1 MACASRIAWLIGL
14 LVLPYLGWCQRDL
27 DSLDLWL
34 RQMHPDP
41 FIRCGEQA
49 WEEALSS
56 ARPAWPEDFA
66 SAGDKA
72 RAVNRLLQ
80 VLQDSH
86 TAASTWHWAWEV
98 ERQYGTVPVR
108 WAIEGEALWTLD
120 SAVPGL
126 PEEVRILEL
135 NGISAEQ
142 CVRAGM
148 DLANMEGYSPDGAM
162 RTAAHSLTPWV
173 LGHTQSSKLD
183 IVWLDPESGRADT
196 TTVSTWPWRK
206 SGKAWNKISTKR
218 LPIEW
223 SFPDGSALNL
233 RDARRFRKRTDQIEA
248 SGKTA
253 RIQTSWDGAAVV
265 KITSFA
271 QGSWRRYQRQLRLGF
286 DRARTLECPVII
298 DLRGNPGGQS
308 PRMESLWRRVGLVS
322 RHLPYALVAK
332 QSAATAKAHRKF
344 YRGLRRRW
352 VDRHKDTSPDARYI
366 YRMATLPEGQT
377 DTLTFGRQRVVNGEV
392 FKGAVA
398 LIIDGESA
406 SATVSFAGAF
416 QATRRGPVF
425 GEPCLGPSVGTMGN
439 PHLKVLPDS
448 RVVVSLSTAVYM
460 AQATKTWAQS
470 QPIRPDVYIPTMWR
484 RSSSLASQIQD
495 WIHPPLLP

>member
-1 MACASRIAWLIGL
+1 MACASRIALWVGL
-14 LVLPYLGWCQRDL
+14 VATPCLGWGQKDL
-27 DSLDLWL
+27 DSLDVWL

-49 WEEALSS
+49 WDEALSL
-56 ARPAWPEDFA
+56 ARSEWPEPDA
-66 SAGDKA
+66 SKADKA

-86 TAASTWHWAWEV
+86 TAASTWHWAWAV

-120 SAVPGL
+120 SAIPGL

-135 NGISAEQ
+135 NGVAAEQ

-148 DLANMEGYSPDGAM
+148 DLANMEGYSPDGAR
-162 RTAAHSLTPWV
+162 RTAAHALTPWV
-173 LGHTQSSKLD
+173 LGHTQSSQLA
-183 IVWLDPESGRADT
+183 IVWLDPQSGRADT
-196 TTVSTWPWRK
+196 TIVAAWPWRK
-206 SGKAWNKISTKR
+206 SGKAWNEISTKR

-223 SFPDGSALNL
+223 TFPDGSALGS
-233 RDARRFRKRTDQIEA
+233 RDARRVKKRADRIEA
-248 SGKTA
+248 SGRTA

-286 DRARTLECPVII
+286 ERARDLDCPVII

-308 PRMESLWRRVGLVS
+308 PRMEALWRQVGLVP

-332 QSAATAKAHRKF
+332 QSPATAKVHRKF
-344 YRGLRRRW
+344 YRGLRKRW

-366 YRMATLPEGQT
+366 YRMATLPAGQT
-377 DTLTFGRQRVVNGEV
+377 DTLTFGQQRVAKEV

-495 WIHPPLLP
+495 WIHPPILP

>member
-56 ARPAWPEDFA
+56 ARPAWPEDFS

-135 NGISAEQ
+135 NGIAAEQ

-206 SGKAWNKISTKR
+206 SGKAWNEISTKR
-218 LPIEW
+218 LSIEW
-223 SFPDGSALNL
+223 SFPDGSALNS
-233 RDARRFRKRTDQIEA
+233 RDARRFRKRADQLEA
-248 SGKTA
+248 SGKSA
-253 RIQTSWDGAAVV
+253 RIQTAWEGAAVV

-416 QATRRGPVF
+416 QDTRRGPIF
-425 GEPCLGPSVGTMGN
+425 GEPCLGPSLGTMGN

-448 RVVVSLSTAVYM
+448 RIVVSLSTAVYM
-460 AQATKTWAQS
+460 AQATTNWAQS
-470 QPIRPDVYIPTMWR
+470 KPIRPDIYIPTMWR
-484 RSSSLASQIQD
+484 RSSTLASQVQD
-495 WIHPPLLP
+495 WIHPLLP